1 MARKTQ
7 KFDIHQEITTRIVD
21 AIETAGD
28 FRLP

>member
-28 FRLP
+28 